1 MKETQA
7 PKGGVRA
14 PSHRARRKQAVEQVV
29 YFSELQELASERE
42 KEIFDALL
50 RLGKEKSLR
59 GKKITWEELEQ
70 RAPELAGCTHSTLR
84 YYLQFCGA
92 SRMLYPVRCD
102 GEGVVFR
109 GATWWG
115 ESRGE
120 KGGRSGFGIIRGA
133 LALFGVEK
141 VADLIIFLIEA
152 VLSLA

>member
-1 MKETQA
+1 M
-7 PKGGVRA
+7 
-14 PSHRARRKQAVEQVV
+14 EQVV
-29 YFSELQELASERE
+29 YFSELQELAPERE
-42 KEIFDALL
+42 KAIFDALL

-109 GATWWG
+109 GATGG
-115 ESRGE
+115 ERPAGKREGVRGSGLS
-120 KGGRSGFGIIRGA
+120 GG
-133 LALFGVEK
+133 LWP
-141 VADLIIFLIEA
+141 
-152 VLSLA
+152 SLESKRWQT